1 MHDTAE
7 LLIGFNI
14 SFNFFDNN
22 SISICCNA
30 KDIWKISSAAR
41 RIGGFGFKCDVIEI
55 NADDSITAQVI
66 GGFFEFFQSLTA
78 HLLERNH

>member
-14 SFNFFDNN
+14 SFNFFNN
-22 SISICCNA
+22 NRISVGSDTKNIG
-30 KDIWKISSAAR
+30 KISSAAR

-55 NADDSITAQVI
+55 NADDS
-66 GGFFEFFQSLTA
+66 
-78 HLLERNH
+78 